1 MIKKFWTLSA
11 ECLAAIVLF
20 VDVLTGE
27 VSDKVFPRR
36 EITDG

>member
-1 MIKKFWTLSA
+1 MIKKFLVIST

-20 VDVLTGE
+20 VDVL
-27 VSDKVFPRR
+27 RR